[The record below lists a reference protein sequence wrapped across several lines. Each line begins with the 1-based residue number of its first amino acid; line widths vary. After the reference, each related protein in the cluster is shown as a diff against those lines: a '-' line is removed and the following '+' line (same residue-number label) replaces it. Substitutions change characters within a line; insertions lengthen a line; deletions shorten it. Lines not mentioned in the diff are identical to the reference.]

1 MKNINDLIKELCPNG
16 VEYMQLKDI
25 SVMQRGTSITKKDLI
40 KGKIPVISGGKE
52 PAFYCN
58 KSNRDG
64 ETITVAGSGAGA
76 GYVQYW
82 DMPIFV
88 NDAFSIKAKFDNIT
102 KYIYYCLSNLQAKIY
117 ETKTGSGIPHV
128 NISDIENFKIP
139 LPSLEIQQKIAEI
152 LSAQDKVIELKQ
164 KLIEQKKQQKKW
176 LMQNLLTRK
185 IRLKGFEG
193 EWKKIKLKEVCE
205 INRGGS
211 PRPINKYI
219 TTDNNGINW
228 IKIGDA
234 DLGCKYITSAKE
246 KIIPEG
252 IKNSRSVYIGD
263 FLLSNSMSYGRPY
276 ILKID
281 GCIHDGWLVIS
292 KYSKN
297 FILDYFYYS
306 LCSESVQKQ
315 YDVLSAGS
323 GVQNLNKD
331 LVSQV
336 IVRIPSVEEQTAIA
350 EILSA
355 QDTEIELLEKELEQV
370 KLKKKFLM
378 NLLLSGK

>member
-1 MKNINDLIKELCPNG
+1 MNKIDSLIKKLCPSG
-16 VEYMQLKDI
+16 VEYIHLKDI

-40 KGKIPVISGGKE
+40 KGRIPVISGGKE

-64 ETITVAGSGAGA
+64 ETITVAGSGASA

-82 DMPIFV
+82 DIPIFV
-88 NDAFSIKAKFDNIT
+88 NDAFSIKTKFDNIT

-128 NISDIENFKIP
+128 NISDIENFYIP
-139 LPSLEIQQKIAEI
+139 LPSIEIQQKIAEI
-152 LSAQDKVIELKQ
+152 LSTQDKLIKLKQ
-164 KLIEQKKQQKKW
+164 KLVDQKKQQKKW
-176 LMQNLLTRK
+176 LMQNLLTGK

-193 EWKKIKLKEVCE
+193 EWKKVKLGEVCE

-219 TTDNNGINW
+219 TTDDNGTNW

-234 DLGCKYITSAKE
+234 DLDGKYITSTKE

-252 IKNSRSVYIGD
+252 IKKSRYVYSGD

-281 GCIHDGWLVIS
+281 GCIHDGWLVIG

-306 LCSESVQKQ
+306 LCIDSVQKQ
-315 YDVLSAGS
+315 YDILSAGS

-336 IVRIPSVEEQTAIA
+336 MVKIPSIEEQTAIA
-350 EILSA
+350 KILSA
-355 QDTEIELLEKELEQV
+355 QDKEIELLEKRLEQEN
-370 KLKKKFLM
+370 LKKKALM
-378 NLLLSGK
+378 RLMLPKK